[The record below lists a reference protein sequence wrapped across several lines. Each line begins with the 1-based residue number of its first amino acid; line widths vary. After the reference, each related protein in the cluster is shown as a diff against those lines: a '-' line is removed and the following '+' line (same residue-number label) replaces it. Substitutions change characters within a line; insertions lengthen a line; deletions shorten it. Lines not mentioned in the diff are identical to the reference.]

1 MSGVEKLEI
10 ENADIS
16 EVATILNLKHSWQY
30 ILSNIDKDLDLDY
43 LLKVHEEVA
52 KDEALFWGESRTGN
66 VGVSGTDYVPP
77 IPSEKGVINKLEEF
91 EKIESVVDRAIK
103 RMLWMIKA
111 QLFWDG
117 NKRTAT
123 LSANKDLIQNGRGVL
138 RIEEKDLLEFNTLLN
153 RYYSYDEE
161 EPLIDFLYEF

>member
-52 KDEALFWGESRTGN
+52 KD
-66 VGVSGTDYVPP
+66 
-77 IPSEKGVINKLEEF
+77 
-91 EKIESVVDRAIK
+91 
-103 RMLWMIKA
+103 
-111 QLFWDG
+111 
-117 NKRTAT
+117 
-123 LSANKDLIQNGRGVL
+123 
-138 RIEEKDLLEFNTLLN
+138 
-153 RYYSYDEE
+153 
-161 EPLIDFLYEF
+161 